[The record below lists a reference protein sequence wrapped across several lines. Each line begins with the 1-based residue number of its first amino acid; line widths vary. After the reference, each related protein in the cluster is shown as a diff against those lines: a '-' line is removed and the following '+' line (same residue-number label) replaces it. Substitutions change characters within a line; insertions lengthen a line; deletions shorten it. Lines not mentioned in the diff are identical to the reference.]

1 MQISRLL
8 EIVYLLLERGS
19 VTASELAERFEVSV
33 RTVYRDM
40 DALGEAGIPVC
51 AERGRQGGFRL
62 MENFSLDRSLLSK
75 REQDE
80 ILFALQTLNATSAA
94 ECGQLLSRLSGLFRR
109 DCTDWIEVDFSD
121 WGNEKEQRERFEQVK
136 SAILERRV
144 IRFTYYGSDGEK
156 SERKAEPLRLLFKGS
171 WYLQAFCLTRQDFR
185 TFRLSRMEHV
195 SVTSEAF
202 EKRALGPP
210 PVEMAASD
218 APVLELL
225 LRFSPRAAFRVYDEF
240 PPDRVEKQ
248 KDGGFLV
255 RASFPEGGWVYGYL
269 LSFGEDAEVLA
280 PERMRRILL
289 EKAERMRKIYQSPVN
304 MT

>member
-8 EIVYLLLERGS
+8 EIVYLLLEHGS

-62 MENFSLDRSLLSK
+62 MENFSLNRSLLSQ
-75 REQDE
+75 RDQDE

-109 DCTDWIEVDFSD
+109 DCTDWIEVDFSE

-136 SAILERRV
+136 SSILERRV
-144 IRFTYYGSDGEK
+144 IRFVYYGSDGNQ
-156 SERKAEPLRLLFKGS
+156 SERRVEPLRLLFKGS

-195 SVTSEAF
+195 AAEEPF
-202 EKRALGPP
+202 EKRPLSPP
-210 PVEMAASD
+210 PVAMAASG
-218 APVLELL
+218 APEVELL
-225 LRFSPRAAFRVYDEF
+225 LHFPPQAAFRVYDEF
-240 PPDRVEKQ
+240 SPGQVEKQ
-248 KDGGFLV
+248 EDGGFLV
-255 RASFPEGGWVYGYL
+255 HASFPEGGWVYGYL
-269 LSFGEDAEVLA
+269 LSFGENVAVLS
-280 PERMRRILL
+280 PERVRQILL
-289 EKAERMRKIYQSPVN
+289 EKAEQIQKIYQ
-304 MT
+304 

>member
-19 VTASELAERFEVSV
+19 VTATELAERFEVSV

-51 AERGRQGGFRL
+51 AERGRQGGFHL
-62 MENFSLDRSLLSK
+62 MESFSLNRSLLSK

-109 DCTDWIEVDFSD
+109 DCTDWIEVDFSE

-136 SAILERRV
+136 SAILERWV
-144 IRFTYYGSDGEK
+144 ICFTYYGSDGNK
-156 SERKAEPLRLLFKGS
+156 SERRAEPLRLLFKGS

-195 SVTSEAF
+195 AVTGEAF
-202 EKRALGPP
+202 EKRTLSPP
-210 PVEMAASD
+210 SVAMAASG
-218 APVLELL
+218 APAVKLILH
-225 LRFSPRAAFRVYDEF
+225 FSPQAAFRVYDEF
-240 PPDRVEKQ
+240 PPGQVEKQ
-248 KDGGFLV
+248 EDGSFLV
-255 RASFPEGGWVYGYL
+255 HASFPEGGWIYGYL
-269 LSFGEDAEVLA
+269 LSFGENVAVLS
-280 PERMRRILL
+280 PDRVRRIIRK
-289 EKAERMRKIYQSPVN
+289 KAEQIQKIYQPPIN